1 MVSFHALNKSIHTAA
16 KLSKLIESKETRHD
30 SETLDICSSV
40 AEDLTRMQEELK
52 PMIKQLGNHEQQII
66 LTLRFLKG
74 FDYSWIA
81 AHLAMSERMVYYYLK
96 AAKKQL
102 QALYPDQVEP

>member
-1 MVSFHALNKSIHTAA
+1 MVSFHMLSKLNRTAS

-52 PMIKQLGNHEQQII
+52 PMIEQLGSHEQQII

-74 FDYSWIA
+74 FDYPWIA
-81 AHLAMSERMVYYYLK
+81 AHLAMSERMVYYQLK